1 MTVTA
6 NMVYI
11 SIYLVHQVLVA
22 AHRVLGLH
30 CSIQDL
36 YLQHV
41 GASSLT
47 GDQTQVPCIRSAES

>member
-1 MTVTA
+1 
-6 NMVYI
+6 MVYI
-11 SIYLVHQVLVA
+11 FIYLVHQVLVA